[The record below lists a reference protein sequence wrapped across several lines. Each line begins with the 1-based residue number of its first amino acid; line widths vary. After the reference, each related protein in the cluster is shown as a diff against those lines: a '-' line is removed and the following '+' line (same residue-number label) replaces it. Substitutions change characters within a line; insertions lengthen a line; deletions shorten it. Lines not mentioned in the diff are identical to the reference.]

1 MLDSKYVAILESQLN
16 PSLILADYFL
26 KEMKRI
32 MAIDVQLPACCLT
45 LPRESTDDIGMEAP
59 VHVSTLY

>member
-1 MLDSKYVAILESQLN
+1 MLDSKYVTILESQLN

-32 MAIDVQLPACCLT
+32 MAIDVQLPACLT
-45 LPRESTDDIGMEAP
+45 LPRESTDDIGMQAP

>member
-16 PSLILADYFL
+16 PSFILADYFL

-32 MAIDVQLPACCLT
+32 MAIDVQLPACLT
-45 LPRESTDDIGMEAP
+45 LPRESTDDIGMQAP